1 MQATVR
7 RCHLAVKRPSL
18 TSAPGRPLSITG
30 QIAHRPIPASTAGL
44 YLGSECIVA
53 KPEVIRP
60 SAGYFRIAVYSRTVQ
75 DGNSNQQIFPASK
88 Q

>member
-1 MQATVR
+1 VGN
-7 RCHLAVKRPSL
+7 
-18 TSAPGRPLSITG
+18 GRV
-30 QIAHRPIPASTAGL
+30 
-44 YLGSECIVA
+44 VA